1 MTEGFVGV
9 LLYGKALINGFAIQK
24 TTPEGMTRLAVGE
37 EWERPKYFEIT
48 LS

>member
-37 EWERPKYFEIT
+37 EWERPTHK
-48 LS
+48 LL

>member
-9 LLYGKALINGFAIQK
+9 LLYGKALIYGFTIQK
-24 TTPEGMTRLAVGE
+24 TTPEGMTRLAVGG